1 MVDKMH
7 ATAERLLATVS
18 NMLEHEYANDIL
30 VDNVLDVSG
39 ISRGSLYHHFG
50 DFSSLIE
57 AALLR
62 RFAENVAADI
72 HALEGNT
79 ERVSSKDEYWKLIL
93 ELSAET
99 QLPERA
105 HKRAE
110 RALIISMAA
119 KNEPFAAALATEQ
132 ERLTTAMADTIGR
145 AQIRGWVN
153 PAIDRRAIAVFIQAY
168 TLGRA
173 VDDISV
179 TQVPQGEWTIVVSA
193 ALAQFSE
200 F

>member
-1 MVDKMH
+1 MVEKMH
-7 ATAERLLATVS
+7 ATAEQLLAAVS
-18 NMLEHEYANDIL
+18 DMLEEEHANDIL
-30 VDNVLDVSG
+30 VDNVLETSG

-72 HALEGNT
+72 LAINSIT
-79 ERVSSKDEYWKLIL
+79 ERVTSKEDYWKLIL
-93 ELSAET
+93 QLSTET

-105 HKRAE
+105 QKRAE

-119 KNEPFAAALATEQ
+119 KNEQFGAALAVEQ
-132 ERLTTAMADTIGR
+132 ERLTSAMADAIGR

-153 PAIDRRAIAVFIQAY
+153 PDFDRRAIAVFIQAY
-168 TLGRA
+168 SLGRA
-173 VDDISV
+173 VDDISG
-179 TQVPQGEWTIVVSA
+179 THVPQGEWTRIVST